1 MTSPNRPSPPETVA
15 IAPGNKFAVIAVPES
30 AAGYVPDP
38 VIDLDDGFAVS
49 HALPATALETWRERL
64 GGIHIEELER
74 TGLFLWS
81 LRESATPEVLDDE
94 NRQLERDVFRLY
106 LGLLVGMSNFSNGR
120 LTVISGGVEDGIARA
135 RTLTT
140 YPRTWRTP
148 GSSCPS
154 FSIGRLRRVGKLAKA
169 LRQHTNKPD
178 NRGVRALRAFRQA
191 AEAGELDLRLHQFV
205 RSADALLNSHRAE
218 QFSQRL
224 GRVCAGRCK
233 GALDELYGIRSGIE
247 HLHGPYRR
255 MAKNPRGG
263 RLLRLAHRC
272 TEAEAIARYML
283 ETYLLRPS
291 LWPRF
296 EQASSIDAFWK
307 LPTRQLR
314 RLWGSRLH
322 FPSLLRDFNH
332 WQYEREM
339 GIN

>member
-1 MTSPNRPSPPETVA
+1 MTPSTRPSPPETVA

-30 AAGYVPDP
+30 TAGLAPGP
-38 VIDLDDGFAVS
+38 VIDLGDGFAVS
-49 HALPATALETWRERL
+49 HALPAGALDTWKERL
-64 GGIHIEELER
+64 GGIHTEELER

-81 LRESATPEVLDDE
+81 FRESATPEVLDDE
-94 NRQLERDVFRLY
+94 NRQLERDVLRLY

-120 LTVISGGVEDGIARA
+120 LTVISGGVEDNVARA

-154 FSIGRLRRVGKLAKA
+154 FTIARLRRVGELAKA

-191 AEAGELDLRLHQFV
+191 AEARELDLRLHQFV
-205 RSADALLNSHRAE
+205 RSTDAFLDSHRAE

-233 GALDELYGIRSGIE
+233 AALDELYGIRSGIE
-247 HLHGPYRR
+247 HLHGPYKR
-255 MAKNPRGG
+255 MVKNPRGG

-272 TEAEAIARYML
+272 TQAEAIARYML
-283 ETYLLRPS
+283 QTYLLQPS
-291 LWPRF
+291 LWSTF
-296 EQASSIDAFWK
+296 EQVSTIDALWNS
-307 LPTRQLR
+307 PTTRLR
-314 RLWGSRLH
+314 SLWGPQLH
-322 FPSLLRDFNH
+322 FPSILRHFNL
-332 WQYEREM
+332 WLFKQEM
-339 GIN
+339 GIG